1 MSYIEI
7 EKSVRDKD
15 WSMHDL
21 HSHTHYEIYFLSKGE
36 RTFFLSNALY
46 KVSAPILLVIP
57 PHVVHKTEGAG
68 FERYNVNVS
77 PEYLNPYQKE
87 TLHAH
92 ALQPI
97 KPNAEE
103 TKELIAILDK
113 SIAANRSEKHAPHV
127 IHALFSYTVY
137 LLQNLQRKAIAPTA
151 TAQKDL
157 PPLVLKVMDYL
168 HENYAEPLTLQSLA
182 TTFFISK
189 STLIYN
195 FKKHTNCSIVDFLLN
210 IRLTKAKELLF
221 NTKRTMEEIAEDCG
235 FSSANY
241 FGTIFKKKEG
251 LSPMQYRKNE
261 RAKR

>member
-7 EKSVRDKD
+7 EKSVRAKE

-46 KVSAPILLVIP
+46 RVNAPTLIVIP
-57 PHVVHKTEGAG
+57 PHVLHKTEGAA

-87 TLHAH
+87 TLSAQ
-92 ALQPI
+92 ALKTI
-97 KPNAEE
+97 RLNTEE
-103 TKELIAILDK
+103 AKLLTSIFDK
-113 SIAANRSEKHAPHV
+113 SIAAKQGERHASHV

-137 LLQNLQRKAIAPTA
+137 LLQNLQQTAISPTT
-151 TAQKDL
+151 TAQKDI
-157 PPLVLKVMDYL
+157 PPLILKVMDFL
-168 HENYAEPLTLQSLA
+168 HENYTEPLTLQSIA
-182 TTFFISK
+182 DSFFISK

-195 FKKHTNCSIVDFLLN
+195 FKKHTNCSLVDFLLN
-210 IRLTKAKELLF
+210 IRFTKAKELLC
-221 NTKRTMEEIAEDCG
+221 NTKHNMEEIAELCG

-241 FGTIFKKKEG
+241 FSMLFKKKEG